1 MLENPNAKSNS
12 NFEISFGNLKEDF
25 KDNYYL
31 ATNERSVENKIVPC
45 VFIAERDGGKYA
57 ITIEDVLGIQSM
69 KYINLDYFEEWH
81 YICINKKGEN

>member
-1 MLENPNAKSNS
+1 MLENPNTKSNS

-25 KDNYYL
+25 KENYYL

-45 VFIAERDGGKYA
+45 MFIAERSNNKYA
-57 ITIEDVLGIQSM
+57 IAIEDVLGTQTM

-81 YICINKKGEN
+81 YICINGKEN